1 MRQSFLLILA
11 ATTTTVTTA
20 SAAVE
25 GTILS
30 RGRFVGIFL
39 GHLIMLRKFNCSK
52 GSVARYELTAH
63 SAVAPLQIYTMV
75 LVCI

>member
-11 ATTTTVTTA
+11 ATTTTVATA

-52 GSVARYELTAH
+52 ESVAR
-63 SAVAPLQIYTMV
+63 
-75 LVCI
+75 